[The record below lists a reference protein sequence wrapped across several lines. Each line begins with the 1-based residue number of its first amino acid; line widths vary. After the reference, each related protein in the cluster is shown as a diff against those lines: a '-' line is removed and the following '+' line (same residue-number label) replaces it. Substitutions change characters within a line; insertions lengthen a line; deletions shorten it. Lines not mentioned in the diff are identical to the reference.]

1 MKIVILGAGR
11 IGGSLARNL
20 SNSNYEVCIVD
31 ENKNKLSDLEDKLDI
46 MTVQGNA
53 SQLSTLKKS
62 GLDEETIII
71 AVTSN
76 DEVNI
81 VACQIAKK
89 VFNVKKTICRFK
101 DNSYFT
107 QLGIFGDGVIDIPI
121 SPEDEITSYLKELID
136 HPGAGQIETFAN
148 GKVKLVSVK
157 AKKKGKLVG
166 RELKG
171 IKDDMPD
178 VDAFIAA
185 IYRKGHPFI
194 PSGDTVIKEN
204 DEIYFISSESDIG
217 SIVDE
222 FRDHEEQYSRIMI
235 VGGGKVGFS
244 LAKHLEKSYN
254 VKLIDS
260 NTERCMTLSKELDK
274 TIVLNGSATDETL
287 LKRENICLLKI
298 EEYFNKIVKLLNEDL
313 KPFSDKNCKLNHDHF
328 SLDVTKAFDKT
339 CLEAMIKNY
348 IYSITVNKS
357 KDFIN
362 NLNLDTNQINISKED
377 FKKIANF
384 VNKNEKDDNYY
395 LNNNNYK
402 ENYNKIINNQN
413 LLKNKPIF
421 LLTKKVKRNNS
432 EKFEKISTIKNLNF
446 EDFLI
451 SSSAMSIKYLCPL

>member
-46 MTVQGNA
+46 MTVEGHA

-101 DNSYFT
+101 DNSYFE

-287 LKRENICLLKI
+287 LKRENISNIDIFCALTDDDETNVMSSLLAK
-298 EEYFNKIVKLLNEDL
+298 KMGAK
-313 KPFSDKNCKLNHDHF
+313 
-328 SLDVTKAFDKT
+328 KT
-339 CLEAMIKNY
+339 MI
-348 IYSITVNKS
+348 I
-357 KDFIN
+357 
-362 NLNLDTNQINISKED
+362 
-377 FKKIANF
+377 
-384 VNKNEKDDNYY
+384 
-395 LNNNNYK
+395 LNNPSYLGLVPGFIDVYIAPYRLTVSSVLQDLRESDVAQDVILKVNTGAEAIEGIVHANEFTSPLFGK
-402 ENYNKIINNQN
+402 SIKDIPLPEGTAIAAIIRHGELIMPSSSVELTLNDH
-413 LLKNKPIF
+413 LVVF
-421 LLTKKVKRNNS
+421 LSDRNNVN
-432 EKFEKISTIKNLNF
+432 EIEVLFK
-446 EDFLI
+446 
-451 SSSAMSIKYLCPL
+451 

>member
-46 MTVQGNA
+46 MTVEGHA

-101 DNSYFT
+101 DNSYFE

-287 LKRENICLLKI
+287 LKRENISNIDIFCALTDDDETNVMSSLLAKKMGAKKTMIILNNPSYLGLVPGFIDIYIAPYRLTVSSVLQDLRESDVAQDVILKVNTGAEAI
-298 EEYFNKIVKLLNEDL
+298 EGIVHANEFTSPLFGKPIKDIPLPKGSAIAAIIRHGELIMPSSTVELTLNDHL
-313 KPFSDKNCKLNHDHF
+313 VIFLSDKNKVGEVEVL
-328 SLDVTKAFDKT
+328 
-339 CLEAMIKNY
+339 
-348 IYSITVNKS
+348 
-357 KDFIN
+357 
-362 NLNLDTNQINISKED
+362 
-377 FKKIANF
+377 FK
-384 VNKNEKDDNYY
+384 
-395 LNNNNYK
+395 
-402 ENYNKIINNQN
+402 
-413 LLKNKPIF
+413 
-421 LLTKKVKRNNS
+421 
-432 EKFEKISTIKNLNF
+432 
-446 EDFLI
+446 
-451 SSSAMSIKYLCPL
+451 

>member
-31 ENKNKLSDLEDKLDI
+31 ESKNKLSDLEDKLDI
-46 MTVQGNA
+46 MTVEGHA

-101 DNSYFT
+101 DNSYFE

-121 SPEDEITSYLKELID
+121 SPEDEITSYLNELID

-171 IKDDMPD
+171 IKNDMPD

-287 LKRENICLLKI
+287 LKRENISNIDIFCALTDDDETNVMSSLLAKKMGAKKTMIILNNPSYLGLVPGFIDIYIAPYRLTVSSVLQDLRESDVAQDVILKVNTGAEAI
-298 EEYFNKIVKLLNEDL
+298 EGIVHANEFTSPLFGKPIKDIPLPEGSAIAAIIRHGELIMPSSTVELTLNDHL
-313 KPFSDKNCKLNHDHF
+313 IIFLSDKNKVGEVEVL
-328 SLDVTKAFDKT
+328 
-339 CLEAMIKNY
+339 
-348 IYSITVNKS
+348 
-357 KDFIN
+357 
-362 NLNLDTNQINISKED
+362 
-377 FKKIANF
+377 FK
-384 VNKNEKDDNYY
+384 
-395 LNNNNYK
+395 
-402 ENYNKIINNQN
+402 
-413 LLKNKPIF
+413 
-421 LLTKKVKRNNS
+421 
-432 EKFEKISTIKNLNF
+432 
-446 EDFLI
+446 
-451 SSSAMSIKYLCPL
+451 

>member
-46 MTVQGNA
+46 MTVEGHA

-101 DNSYFT
+101 DNSYFE

-204 DEIYFISSESDIG
+204 DEIYFISSESDIR

-287 LKRENICLLKI
+287 LKRENISNIDIFCALTDDDETNVMSSLLAKKMGAKKTMIILNNPSYLGLVPGFIDIYIAPYRLTVSSVLQDLRESDVAQDVILKVNTGAEAI
-298 EEYFNKIVKLLNEDL
+298 EGIVHANEFTSPLFGKPIKDIPLPEGSAIAAIIRHGELIMPSSTVELTLN
-313 KPFSDKNCKLNHDHF
+313 DHLVIF
-328 SLDVTKAFDKT
+328 LS
-339 CLEAMIKNY
+339 
-348 IYSITVNKS
+348 
-357 KDFIN
+357 
-362 NLNLDTNQINISKED
+362 
-377 FKKIANF
+377 
-384 VNKNEKDDNYY
+384 NKN
-395 LNNNNYK
+395 
-402 ENYNKIINNQN
+402 
-413 LLKNKPIF
+413 
-421 LLTKKVKRNNS
+421 KVGEVEVLFK
-432 EKFEKISTIKNLNF
+432 
-446 EDFLI
+446 
-451 SSSAMSIKYLCPL
+451 

>member
-46 MTVQGNA
+46 MTVEGHA

-101 DNSYFT
+101 DNSYFE

-287 LKRENICLLKI
+287 LKRENISNIDIFCALTDDDETNVMSSLLAK
-298 EEYFNKIVKLLNEDL
+298 KMGAK
-313 KPFSDKNCKLNHDHF
+313 
-328 SLDVTKAFDKT
+328 KT
-339 CLEAMIKNY
+339 MI
-348 IYSITVNKS
+348 I
-357 KDFIN
+357 
-362 NLNLDTNQINISKED
+362 
-377 FKKIANF
+377 
-384 VNKNEKDDNYY
+384 
-395 LNNNNYK
+395 LNNPSYLGLVPGFIDIYIAPYRLTVSSVLQDLR
-402 ENYNKIINNQN
+402 ESDVAQDVI
-413 LLKNKPIF
+413 LKVNTGAEAIEGIVHANEFTSPLFGKPIKDIP
-421 LLTKKVKRNNS
+421 LPEGSAIAAIIRHG
-432 EKFEKISTIKNLNF
+432 E
-446 EDFLI
+446 LI
-451 SSSAMSIKYLCPL
+451 MPS

>member
-20 SNSNYEVCIVD
+20 STSNYEVCIVD
-31 ENKNKLSDLEDKLDI
+31 EDKDKISQLDDKLDV
-46 MTVQGNA
+46 MTVEGHA
-53 SQLSTLKKS
+53 SQLNTLKKA
-62 GLDEETIII
+62 GLDENTIII

-101 DNSYFT
+101 DNSYFE
-107 QLGIFGDGVIDIPI
+107 QLDIFGDGVIDIPI
-121 SPEDEITSYLKELID
+121 SPEDEITSHLKELID

-178 VDAFIAA
+178 VDAFIAS
-185 IYRKGHPFI
+185 IYRKGRPFI
-194 PSGDTVIKEN
+194 PSGDTIIKEN

-244 LAKHLEKSYN
+244 LAKDLEKDYN

-260 NTERCMTLSKELDK
+260 NTNRCMSLSKELEK
-274 TIVLNGSATDETL
+274 TIVLNGSATDEAL
-287 LKRENICLLKI
+287 LKSENIANIDIFCALTDDDETNVMSSLLAKKMGAKKTMIILNNPSYLGLVPGFIDVYIAPYRLTVSSVLQDLRESDVAQDVILKVNTGAEAI
-298 EEYFNKIVKLLNEDL
+298 EGIVHANEFTSPLFGKSIKDIPLPEGTAIAAIIRHGELIMPSSSVELTLNDHL
-313 KPFSDKNCKLNHDHF
+313 VVFLSDKNN
-328 SLDVTKAFDKT
+328 
-339 CLEAMIKNY
+339 
-348 IYSITVNKS
+348 VNE
-357 KDFIN
+357 IEV
-362 NLNLDTNQINISKED
+362 L
-377 FKKIANF
+377 FK
-384 VNKNEKDDNYY
+384 
-395 LNNNNYK
+395 
-402 ENYNKIINNQN
+402 
-413 LLKNKPIF
+413 
-421 LLTKKVKRNNS
+421 
-432 EKFEKISTIKNLNF
+432 
-446 EDFLI
+446 
-451 SSSAMSIKYLCPL
+451 